1 MLGAGAETFEPERI
15 LFVLTSH
22 GVKGSTG
29 EPTGFYLSEVTHPYE
44 ILTRAGYEV
53 DFVSPKG
60 GRPPVDGLKLDDPIN
75 AAFWKDPAMQRRLD
89 STLRPDQ
96 VRPEDYEAI
105 FYAGGHG
112 TMWDFAD
119 NVELAA
125 LASRIYADGG
135 VVAAVCHGPA
145 GILNIKAP
153 DGSLLIAGR
162 DVTGF
167 SNEEEEAAK
176 LTEVVPYLLED
187 ELKARGARYS
197 KAEKFQKHCMVSGR
211 LVTGQNPASA
221 GAVGEAIAELLRN
234 PKE

>member
-1 MLGAGAETFEPERI
+1 
-15 LFVLTSH
+15 VLTSH

-44 ILTRAGYEV
+44 VLTRAGYEV

-75 AAFWKDPAMQRRLD
+75 AAFWKNPAMQRRLD

-125 LASRIYADGG
+125 LAARIYADGG

-153 DGSLLIAGR
+153 DGSFLIAGR

-187 ELKARGARYS
+187 QLKARGALYS
-197 KAEKFQKHCMVSGR
+197 KAEKFQKHCVVSGR

-221 GAVGEAIAELLRN
+221 GAVGEAIVKLLGNQVPR
-234 PKE
+234 